1 LSGRGG
7 HIHLKELVI
16 AIKGAGEMAS
26 AVAWRL
32 YLSNLRNIVMMEA
45 AMPLAV
51 RREVAFCEAVYNG
64 SKTVEGVEALR
75 AAVVAEIPHVW
86 ELGKIAV
93 TVDPGWQTIYQIRA
107 DVLVDAILAKQNLGT
122 EKRDAGL
129 VIGLG
134 PGFVAG
140 EDVHFVIETRRGHNL
155 GRIIT
160 AGSAEPDTGI
170 PEPVDGISAERV
182 LRAPA
187 EGEFRSLCRIG
198 DSVARGA
205 LIGHVGDAEVSSR
218 IGGVLRGLIRP
229 GTWVTEGL
237 KIGDIDPRGDVT
249 ACFTISDKARAIAG
263 SVLEAVLRIYNR

>member
-1 LSGRGG
+1 
-7 HIHLKELVI
+7 
-16 AIKGAGEMAS
+16 MAS
-26 AVAWRL
+26 AAAWRL
-32 YLSNLRNIVMMEA
+32 YMANVRSIVMMET

-51 RREVAFCEAVYNG
+51 RRQVAFCEAVYDG
-64 SKTVEGVEALR
+64 SKTIEGVEALKT
-75 AAVVAEIPHVW
+75 ATVVEIPHVW
-86 ELGKIAV
+86 ELGKIALI
-93 TVDPGWQTIYQIRA
+93 VDPDWRAIRQIRP

-122 EKRDAGL
+122 RREDAGL

-140 EDVHFVIETRRGHNL
+140 EDVHFVIETQRGHNL
-155 GRIIT
+155 GRIVT

-170 PEPVDGISAERV
+170 PEPVDGIAEDRV

-187 EGEFRSLCRIG
+187 EGEFRSSCRIG
-198 DSVARGA
+198 DSVVKSAFVGRIGA
-205 LIGHVGDAEVSSR
+205 ADVVAR

-229 GTWVTEGL
+229 GTWVTAGL

-263 SVLEAVLRIYNR
+263 SVLETVLRTYNR

>member
-1 LSGRGG
+1 MTGGGG
-7 HIHLKELVI
+7 HIQLNELRV

-32 YLSNLRNIVMMEA
+32 FMANLRCVVMMET

-51 RREVAFCEAVYNG
+51 RRAVAFCEAVHDG
-64 SKTVEGVEALR
+64 SKIVEGIEALR
-75 AAVVAEIPHVW
+75 AASVAEIPRAW
-86 ELGKIAV
+86 ELGKIALI
-93 TVDPGWQTIYQIRA
+93 VDPGWQALHHIQP

-122 EKRDAGL
+122 RKADANL

-140 EDVHFVIETRRGHNL
+140 EDVHVVIESQRGHNL

-160 AGSAEPDTGI
+160 LGSAEPNTGI
-170 PEPVDGISAERV
+170 PAPIDGIAAERV

-187 EGEFRSLCRIG
+187 EGEFQSSCRIG
-198 DSVARGA
+198 DYVNKGACVGRVAA
-205 LIGHVGDAEVSSR
+205 TEVAGR

-229 GTWVTEGL
+229 GTWVTAGL

-263 SVLEAVLRIYNR
+263 SVLEAVLRTYNR